1 MIGSLRGPVTN
12 KGDGWVE
19 IETMGIG
26 WFVFL
31 SRRDLGKLAVGK
43 EAKLFIAHYVAENSS
58 DLYGFLQAR
67 DREVFQLLLSV
78 SGVGPRTALEIF
90 AVGNGERILR
100 AIAEADVAFFQQV
113 KGIGRK
119 GAQRIIV
126 DLKTKVGEVKS
137 LDLRTGQGG
146 NEEVYQALRNLGF
159 QRAEIDQALRDL
171 PQEVTATEEIVKFAL
186 QKLGKSYGR

>member
-1 MIGSLRGPVTN
+1 MIGSLKGKITN
-12 KGDGWVE
+12 KGLDW
-19 IETMGIG
+19 IELETGGIG
-26 WFVFL
+26 WTIYLPPGDF
-31 SRRDLGKLAVGK
+31 SKAQIGDNK
-43 EAKLFIAHYVAENSS
+43 EFFIYHYVAEAAS
-58 DLYGFLQAR
+58 DLYGFSLQR
-67 DREVFQLLLSV
+67 DREVFGFLLSV
-78 SGVGPRTALEIF
+78 NGVGPRTALGVF

-171 PQEVTATEEIVKFAL
+171 PQEVTSTEEIVKFAL
-186 QKLGKSYGR
+186 QKLGKNYGR